1 MDHRYVF
8 KCLISFFIR
17 KMQIKIV
24 LTLYLTAVRM
34 AITSRLNDHN
44 SWHDCGVR
52 EYIFT
57 CPDIMKN
64 RRNVLENIARDRS
77 SIRTC
82 CTICGGLNENI
93 FEYLVNRVQHSLMV
107 FRAMAL
113 LWGWA
118 LKFQKP
124 SSGPASLL
132 PADPDLEL
140 SATSP
145 TPCLPLHDSVKT
157 KMY

>member
-1 MDHRYVF
+1 MFCQTKQNLHRYVF

-44 SWHDCGVR
+44 SWHGCGVR

-57 CPDIMKN
+57 CTVIMKN

-77 SIRTC
+77 SIRTS
-82 CTICGGLNENI
+82 CTICGGLNEKNP
-93 FEYLVNRVQHSLMV
+93 YRLDQSYGLVVGVGFKVSKAQL
-107 FRAMAL
+107 RA
-113 LWGWA
+113 
-118 LKFQKP
+118 
-124 SSGPASLL
+124 SIPASCRSRSRT
-132 PADPDLEL
+132 L
-140 SATSP
+140 SYFSNTMSASA
-145 TPCLPLHDSVKT
+145 
-157 KMY
+157 

>member
-34 AITSRLNDHN
+34 AITNRLNDHN
-44 SWHDCGVR
+44 CWHECRVR

-57 CPDIMKN
+57 CTVIMKN

-77 SIRTC
+77 SVRTS

-93 FEYLVNRVQHSLMV
+93 FEYLVNRV
-107 FRAMAL
+107 
-113 LWGWA
+113 
-118 LKFQKP
+118 
-124 SSGPASLL
+124 
-132 PADPDLEL
+132 
-140 SATSP
+140 
-145 TPCLPLHDSVKT
+145 
-157 KMY
+157 

>member
-57 CPDIMKN
+57 CTVIMKN

-77 SIRTC
+77 SIRTNC
-82 CTICGGLNENI
+82 IICGGLNEKNPYRLI
-93 FEYLVNRVQHSLMV
+93 
-107 FRAMAL
+107 
-113 LWGWA
+113 
-118 LKFQKP
+118 
-124 SSGPASLL
+124 
-132 PADPDLEL
+132 DLNTWSTGYSTL
-140 SATSP
+140 
-145 TPCLPLHDSVKT
+145 
-157 KMY
+157 